1 MRSPRLWLVFGLG
14 ALLALP
20 VVRQMREPAD
30 PKPAMPPLGTAGA
43 RSTSRSDL
51 EGVVAEAKEQ
61 LRRDPENAQAAVLLA
76 DALLRQTRVK
86 NDPALAGLAEQAL
99 RRVLSADSDAYEAR
113 RMLATVLLSQHRFR
127 EAISEATRAS
137 VLRPGDEWNDGI
149 VGDALLEL
157 AEYDE
162 AFAAFDRMMAR
173 RPSAAA
179 YARVSY
185 ARELQGDLDGATQLM
200 SMAREATSPQDPEA
214 QAWHDTQ
221 LGHLYIERGRLA
233 DARRHFERAAFVF
246 PEHPFAVEGLTR
258 VRIEEG
264 KVRLRAEPPVS
275 AR

>member
-1 MRSPRLWLVFGLG
+1 MVMRHPRWWLVFVLG
-14 ALLALP
+14 TLMAVP
-20 VVRQMREPAD
+20 VIRHLRRPVDQRTASPA
-30 PKPAMPPLGTAGA
+30 LGTAGA

-51 EGVVAEAKEQ
+51 ERVVAEGKEQ

-99 RRVLSADSDAYEAR
+99 RQVLGADSDSYEAR

-137 VLRPGDEWNDGI
+137 ILRPGDEWNDGI
-149 VGDALLEL
+149 VGDAHLEL

-162 AFAAFDRMMAR
+162 AFEAFDRMMAR

-185 ARELQGDLDGATQLM
+185 ARELQGDLDAAIQLM

-246 PEHPFAVEGLTR
+246 PEHPFAVEGLAR

-264 KVRLRAEPPVS
+264 RP
-275 AR
+275 